1 MLSEAKHLL
10 VAERLKQKQILRFA
24 QDDKRWAQDDSGMD
38 VSSTYLWDTTH
49 SVEDDRKILFQS
61 GRNCL

>member
-49 SVEDDRKILFQS
+49 SVEDEWKILFQS